1 MTRFFILFMV
11 LPTFVLGQK
20 KAANVGT
27 ARFYSQKLNIE
38 GENAS
43 TSGTIDLFTGEVA
56 IDIPVEAFNFKS
68 KWVYKR
74 FVGKRG
80 LDAKRHPF
88 ITFSGVMQGLKGRE
102 LKKLDKI
109 ENQLVGTLSIR
120 GTTND
125 LKAKAL
131 LEVRDDAATL
141 SLEHVIDRFAYGLK
155 RRKWFVSQDIDC
167 SLRLT
172 FR

>member
-1 MTRFFILFMV
+1 MTRLLALLIF
-11 LPTFVLGQK
+11 LPALAFGQK

-27 ARFYSQKLNIE
+27 AHFYSQKLNIE
-38 GENAS
+38 GENISA
-43 TSGTIDLFTGEVA
+43 SGTIDLFTGEVA
-56 IDIPVEAFNFKS
+56 IDIPVEAFAFKS
-68 KWVYKR
+68 NWLYKR

-88 ITFSGVMQGLKGRE
+88 ITFSGVMQGVKGRE
-102 LKKLDKI
+102 MKKLDKV

-120 GTTND
+120 GTTKD
-125 LKAKAL
+125 LSAKAL
-131 LEVRDDAATL
+131 LEVRDDAVTL
-141 SLEHVIDRFAYGLK
+141 SLDHVIDRFVFGLK

-167 SLRLT
+167 SLRIT